1 MKKMSIFAFALIA
14 LTQPLFA
21 ENVEKIASAGGDIT
35 EILFEIGVGDKVVA
49 VDSTSIFPEAVRELP
64 GIGYVRELSAEGVL
78 STGAN
83 MLIGSHDMGTPA
95 VMDNLKTAG
104 MRVEFA
110 PDGVGSQRYVDKVN
124 FVARILGRETRGGE
138 MIDTYNRAISQV
150 TTRAKALSRKP
161 RVLMLLSVRDGSPIA
176 AGRDTTGH
184 DMIEVTGGQNM
195 ASFEGWKPMN
205 SEAIIAAAPD
215 IILMS
220 SLHLERIGGL
230 DVIMGRPDI
239 GATPSGENQAYA
251 VLSPQMMLQFG
262 PRSPI
267 AMNDIITA
275 YEGLDLN

>member
-83 MLIGSHDMGTPA
+83 VLIGSHDMGTPA

-138 MIDTYNRAISQV
+138 MIDTYNSAISQV

>member
-14 LTQPLFA
+14 LAQPLFA

-83 MLIGSHDMGTPA
+83 VLIGSHDMGTPA

-124 FVARILGRETRGGE
+124 FVARILGRETRGAE
-138 MIDTYNRAISQV
+138 MIDTYNSAISQV